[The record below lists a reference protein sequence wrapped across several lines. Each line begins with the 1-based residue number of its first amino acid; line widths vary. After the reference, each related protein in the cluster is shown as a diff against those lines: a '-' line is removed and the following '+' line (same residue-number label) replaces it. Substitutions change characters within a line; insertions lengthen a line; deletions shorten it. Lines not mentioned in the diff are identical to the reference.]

1 MSDGIVE
8 LRTGRDNLK
17 NKFRGG
23 EGGGEEEGGEE
34 AGGEELGE
42 EEEGGGEDE
51 GVDFEVRFY

>member
-8 LRTGRDNLK
+8 LRMGRDNLI

-23 EGGGEEEGGEE
+23 EGGGEEQGGEE
-34 AGGEELGE
+34 E
-42 EEEGGGEDE
+42 GGEDE